1 MENGKQYVYVNHFT
15 LGENQQP
22 VNKKTTPLLPGYF
35 PLIHSYYVFPFS
47 IFQLQII
54 KYKAGQPHRHSRNF
68 VSDGALGAQ
77 NVSDRGSAYMDYTG
91 RSGDVR
97 AH

>member
-47 IFQLQII
+47 IFQL
-54 KYKAGQPHRHSRNF
+54 
-68 VSDGALGAQ
+68 
-77 NVSDRGSAYMDYTG
+77 
-91 RSGDVR
+91 
-97 AH
+97 